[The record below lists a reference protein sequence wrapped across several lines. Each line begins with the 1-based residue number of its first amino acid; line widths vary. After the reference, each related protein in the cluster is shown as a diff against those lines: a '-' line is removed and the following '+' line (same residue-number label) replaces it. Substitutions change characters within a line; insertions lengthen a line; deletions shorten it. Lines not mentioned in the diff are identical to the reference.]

1 MNLQEANRA
10 SGAAIMFI
18 IGGVIFAVI
27 TIAAK
32 LSISVPDINADQ
44 ATVRYQDLAQMHGV
58 EYTNLTQPGWV
69 DVSRG
74 TVRLPIDTA
83 VTLTETAWKNPASAR
98 ADLIAR
104 EEKASAPAPVRPAKP
119 SAFE

>member
-1 MNLQEANRA
+1 MNLQELNRA
-10 SGAAIMFI
+10 SGAAIVFI
-18 IGGVIFAVI
+18 IGGVVFCVI
-27 TIAAK
+27 TIAVK
-32 LSISVPDINADQ
+32 LAISVPDINADQ
-44 ATVRYQDLAQMHGV
+44 AAVRYQDLAQMQGI
-58 EYTNLTQPGWV
+58 EQTNLTQVGWV
-69 DVSRG
+69 DVARG

-83 VTLTETAWKNPASAR
+83 IQLTETAWKNPAAAR